1 MTHKIIFSINFPEK
15 TKQGQALDFAYLL
28 YSSYMT
34 NPDISQPKQSKKI
47 GVVFGSRSVEHEV
60 SIITAAQLMAH
71 VAPHHEVV
79 PLYIDKQGKWWTGES
94 LKDIATFR
102 ELNLQD
108 PSGGDR
114 RQLAILPSPKASDD
128 LHQLIDVAIFC
139 VHGAYS
145 EDGTLAGLFELLGIP
160 YVGPG
165 VVGAAVAIDK
175 IITKHVVE
183 AAGLQVTE
191 YGWFSADD
199 WRSDQAEVMHQI
211 SHLSYPLFVK
221 PASLGSSV
229 GVTKVKDESE
239 LIQAVELA
247 IEFDSRIIV
256 EQAAPADAIEVNI
269 AVLGTAQDCEASVS
283 EQPIQ
288 TDEFLSY
295 ADKYERGGG
304 KKGGSKGSKG
314 MASLSRNIPAP
325 IAPSLEEAL
334 QDAACYIWKLV
345 DGFGV
350 ARIDFFAD
358 PTTEEFW
365 VGEINS
371 PPGSMGYYLW
381 EASGLPY
388 PDMIDRLVEIAQ
400 DRFNRRAKLFT
411 SIESN
416 ILKKQ

>member
-1 MTHKIIFSINFPEK
+1 MTDH
-15 TKQGQALDFAYLL
+15 
-28 YSSYMT
+28 
-34 NPDISQPKQSKKI
+34 ISPPRKI

-60 SIITAAQLMAH
+60 SIITATQLMASIP
-71 VAPHHEVV
+71 AHHTVV
-79 PLYIDKQGKWWTGES
+79 PLYIDKQGQWWTGAS
-94 LKDIATFR
+94 LQEIATFR
-102 ELNLQD
+102 ELDLQN
-108 PSGGDR
+108 PEGGDR
-114 RQLAILPSPKASDD
+114 RQVKIAPAPQAKDD
-128 LHQLIDVAIFC
+128 IHTLIDVAIFC

-183 AAGLQVTE
+183 SAGLNVTD

-199 WRSDQAEVMHQI
+199 WRQDQVEVLHQI
-211 SHLSYPLFVK
+211 SHLSYPMFVK

-229 GVTKVKDESE
+229 GVTKVKNESD
-239 LIQAVELA
+239 LIKAVDLA
-247 IEFDSRIIV
+247 TEFDSRIIV
-256 EQAAPADAIEVNI
+256 EEAAPADAIEVNI
-269 AVLGTAQDCEASVS
+269 SVLGTGQDCEASVS

-304 KKGGSKGSKG
+304 KKDGSAGSKGSQGSKG

-334 QDAACYIWKLV
+334 QEAACYIWKLV

-350 ARIDFFAD
+350 ARIDFFAN

-371 PPGSMGYYLW
+371 PPGSMSYYLW
-381 EASGLPY
+381 EACGLSY
-388 PDMIDRLVEIAQ
+388 PEMIERLISIAQ
-400 DRFNRRAKLFT
+400 ERFDKRAKLFT

-416 ILKKQ
+416 ILKNK

>member
-1 MTHKIIFSINFPEK
+1 MTDH
-15 TKQGQALDFAYLL
+15 
-28 YSSYMT
+28 
-34 NPDISQPKQSKKI
+34 ISPPRKI

-60 SIITAAQLMAH
+60 SIITATQLMASIP
-71 VAPHHEVV
+71 AHHTVV
-79 PLYIDKQGKWWTGES
+79 PLYIDKQGKWWTGAS
-94 LKDIATFR
+94 LQEIATFR
-102 ELNLQD
+102 ELDLQN
-108 PSGGDR
+108 PEGGDR
-114 RQLAILPSPKASDD
+114 RQLHITPTPQGNPQAKDD
-128 LHQLIDVAIFC
+128 LHQLVDVAIFC

-165 VVGAAVAIDK
+165 IVAAAVAIDK

-183 AAGLQVTE
+183 SAGLNVTD
-191 YGWFSADD
+191 YGWFSAED
-199 WRSDQAEVMHQI
+199 WRLDQAEVIHQI
-211 SHLSYPLFVK
+211 SHLTYPMFVK

-229 GVTKVKDESE
+229 GVTKVKNEAD
-239 LIQAVELA
+239 LIKAVNLA
-247 IEFDSRIIV
+247 VEFDSRIIV
-256 EQAAPADAIEVNI
+256 EEAAPADAIEVNI
-269 AVLGTAQDCEASVS
+269 SVLGTGQDCEASVS

-288 TDEFLSY
+288 TGEFLSY

-304 KKGGSKGSKG
+304 KKGGTGSKTSPGSKG

-334 QDAACYIWKLV
+334 QEAACYIWKLV

-350 ARIDFFAD
+350 ARIDFFAN

-371 PPGSMGYYLW
+371 PPGSMSYYLW
-381 EASGLPY
+381 EACGLSY
-388 PDMIDRLVEIAQ
+388 PEMIERLVGIAQ
-400 DRFNRRAKLFT
+400 ERFEKRAKLFT

-416 ILKKQ
+416 ILKNK